1 MKSLVL
7 VGLLIAGGAGYLIFR
22 PTPVPP
28 PPVVMSA
35 PVSSGAITETVRG
48 MGYLEPRRRVNV
60 GSQVSGVVKT
70 LYADSNSIVKAGDV
84 LAQLDTALLDA
95 QVAIQ
100 EANIERQRSDIHNQ
114 EMQLADQR
122 RQAERARQL
131 FERGLSNEQ
140 QYETVLLALRVRE
153 SQLSASRKLLVQAEA
168 SLTAAQLNVSYATI
182 RAPIDGVIIQ
192 RRVDPGVTIQASVN
206 TPSLF
211 MMCTPLE
218 ILKLTAFVDE
228 ADIGRVRPG
237 MTVKF
242 RVGTYGDEFFYGS
255 VDAVRLNALRT
266 NEVVTYPVWIN
277 VPNGELRLR
286 PGMTAEVQIEIA
298 QTTKV
303 ARIPNEA
310 LKFRPSRAIYE
321 SLGVMMPDVEP
332 IRAIDHQGDR
342 VVDPE
347 ARRTDVDENATTIDE
362 LFAPLPRPD
371 ARGTV
376 YIWNE
381 TRKQFNAIP
390 VRVGVTDGEVTE
402 LLEGEVRVGDELV
415 TAVIIPQQNNRPG
428 NNPLLGNRGRG
439 R

>member
-153 SQLSASRKLLVQAEA
+153 SQLSGSR
-168 SLTAAQLNVSYATI
+168 
-182 RAPIDGVIIQ
+182 
-192 RRVDPGVTIQASVN
+192 
-206 TPSLF
+206 
-211 MMCTPLE
+211 
-218 ILKLTAFVDE
+218 
-228 ADIGRVRPG
+228 
-237 MTVKF
+237 
-242 RVGTYGDEFFYGS
+242 
-255 VDAVRLNALRT
+255 
-266 NEVVTYPVWIN
+266 
-277 VPNGELRLR
+277 
-286 PGMTAEVQIEIA
+286 
-298 QTTKV
+298 
-303 ARIPNEA
+303 
-310 LKFRPSRAIYE
+310 
-321 SLGVMMPDVEP
+321 
-332 IRAIDHQGDR
+332 
-342 VVDPE
+342 
-347 ARRTDVDENATTIDE
+347 
-362 LFAPLPRPD
+362 
-371 ARGTV
+371 
-376 YIWNE
+376 
-381 TRKQFNAIP
+381 
-390 VRVGVTDGEVTE
+390 
-402 LLEGEVRVGDELV
+402 
-415 TAVIIPQQNNRPG
+415 
-428 NNPLLGNRGRG
+428 
-439 R
+439 